1 MGQSKDGDRGQCGI
15 PSKKYSS
22 ITDEKLLLN
31 SELGVD
37 SKEIESDKMEM
48 MLNPSKSQIEV
59 HGAEGSYLMERSK
72 WPTLMLPSENLT
84 QEGENMG
91 DLTQEESLTSL
102 ENIIVETDGVITLMG
117 EKQALRDNQ
126 DLRTSQDLG
135 GIIYKEQE
143 EEDLMD
149 NISM

>member
-1 MGQSKDGDRGQCGI
+1 
-15 PSKKYSS
+15 
-22 ITDEKLLLN
+22 
-31 SELGVD
+31 
-37 SKEIESDKMEM
+37 
-48 MLNPSKSQIEV
+48 
-59 HGAEGSYLMERSK
+59 
-72 WPTLMLPSENLT
+72 
-84 QEGENMG
+84 MG

-102 ENIIVETDGVITLMG
+102 DNIIVETDGVVTLMG

>member
-1 MGQSKDGDRGQCGI
+1 MGGGSKNELSRYVNPIAAFHPSVGMINMGQSKDGDRGQCGI

-84 QEGENMG
+84 
-91 DLTQEESLTSL
+91 
-102 ENIIVETDGVITLMG
+102 
-117 EKQALRDNQ
+117 
-126 DLRTSQDLG
+126 
-135 GIIYKEQE
+135 
-143 EEDLMD
+143 
-149 NISM
+149 